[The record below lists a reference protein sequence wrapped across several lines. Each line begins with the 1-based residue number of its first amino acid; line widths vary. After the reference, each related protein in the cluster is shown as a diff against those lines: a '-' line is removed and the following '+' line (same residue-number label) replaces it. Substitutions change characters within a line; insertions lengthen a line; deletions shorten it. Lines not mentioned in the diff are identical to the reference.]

1 MFHDTRVS
9 DSHLPYQNCTGY
21 IVQWGN
27 IVMKSKQAKYLVGRQ
42 FGPYLKELS
51 NHFPVKV
58 EKNLYQG
65 YPVT

>member
-1 MFHDTRVS
+1 M
-9 DSHLPYQNCTGY
+9 
-21 IVQWGN
+21 
-27 IVMKSKQAKYLVGRQ
+27 VMNSKQAKYLVGRQ

-58 EKNLYQG
+58 EKNPDQG